1 MVTLSRPDSNAPL
14 ARRLEATARPVLI
27 HLPGSADTDS
37 GVDTRI
43 EISGSVLMTWAAKT
57 AALCAAEDL
66 DDGTRLRLDLP
77 VHWMSLAVA
86 LGAVCAGVEPAF
98 PAEADAAD
106 ASRGDAAED
115 PAETTPGSAPDAPV
129 EVDAVVTQ
137 DAAAPLPSGA
147 LGLRLALPRDLSA
160 VRAHPEEVSAAD
172 VDMAEALLGEAD
184 RFADTPQVP
193 SAATIADPAAEA
205 EDVLHLPGAV
215 VLRHGPLQARH
226 LAAAL
231 QAWEDGRAV
240 VVCAGDLAA
249 GAREAGFSA

>member
-1 MVTLSRPDSNAPL
+1 MVSLSRPDSHAPL
-14 ARRLEATARPVLI
+14 ARRLEGTARPVLI
-27 HLPGSADTDS
+27 HLPGAADADS
-37 GVDTRI
+37 GVDARI

-86 LGAVCAGVEPAF
+86 FGAVCAGVEPAF
-98 PAEADAAD
+98 VGADGQ
-106 ASRGDAAED
+106 RPED
-115 PAETTPGSAPDAPV
+115 VA
-129 EVDAVVTQ
+129 AVVTE
-137 DAAAPLPSGA
+137 DAAAPVPAGA
-147 LGLRLALPRDLSA
+147 LGLRLALPRDLSP
-160 VRAHPEEVSAAD
+160 VRAHPDEVSAAD

-193 SAATIADPAAEA
+193 AAATFADPSAEA
-205 EDVLHLPGAV
+205 GDVLDVPGAV
-215 VLRHGPLQARH
+215 VLARGPLQARH

-249 GAREAGFSA
+249 AAREAGFSA

>member
-1 MVTLSRPDSNAPL
+1 MVTLSRPDSNSPL

-27 HLPGSADTDS
+27 HLPGSADADS

-57 AALCAAEDL
+57 AALCASEDL

-86 LGAVCAGVEPAF
+86 FGAVCAGVEPAF
-98 PAEADAAD
+98 PAEADAC
-106 ASRGDAAED
+106 REDAAED
-115 PAETTPGSAPDAPV
+115 SAGTTPGSAPDAPV

-160 VRAHPEEVSAAD
+160 VRAHPDEVSAAD

-193 SAATIADPAAEA
+193 SAGSIADPAAEA

-215 VLRHGPLQARH
+215 VLRQGPLQARH

-231 QAWEDGRAV
+231 QAWEDGRSV

-249 GAREAGFSA
+249 GAREAGFTA